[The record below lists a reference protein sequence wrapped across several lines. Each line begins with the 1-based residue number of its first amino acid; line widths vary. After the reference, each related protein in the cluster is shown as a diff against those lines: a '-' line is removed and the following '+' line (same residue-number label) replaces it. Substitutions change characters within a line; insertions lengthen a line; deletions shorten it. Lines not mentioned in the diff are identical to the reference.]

1 MGVSRGDFNPPHR
14 VAGPSAAPP
23 HAAAYLAAQ
32 PDPKP
37 HPRPV
42 KPEGDGGYARYV
54 SFYLFPYA
62 QLDTDVVFCLFTGI
76 RSSRR

>member
-1 MGVSRGDFNPPHR
+1 MDRRAKSLNAVIIANRKGLKNQLKSFWGRSTG
-14 VAGPSAAPP
+14 
-23 HAAAYLAAQ
+23 Q
-32 PDPKP
+32 I
-37 HPRPV
+37 V

-54 SFYLFPYA
+54 FFYLFTYA